1 MSSLPSSWNSSWDD
15 ISSAS
20 DDIDHTEVLIESKT
34 RRKKRILALVI
45 AAIMLVIIGV
55 IVALVLF

>member
-15 ISSAS
+15 ISSTS